1 MSLVEP
7 LPSNRSPFVDQVT
20 GLSSAAMFREL
31 LGHSLLRSRRSP
43 MDLAVLRLHLD
54 GIPEL
59 AGDPDVA
66 GDPELAGTPDVAGDP
81 SRQLLQLAA
90 ARIVSCL
97 RAGDV
102 AARLAGPE
110 FAVLLENT
118 WSPSD
123 ASVVAQRILAAFRSP
138 LVVGDAELALTASV
152 GVAVGTA
159 PDRARDPAGGATAE
173 PGLAA
178 DPATSADAFIRRA
191 ELAMEAARSAG
202 GDGFRL
208 SATAPP
214 DASIQLLIRTTDL
227 REGLERD
234 EIEVAYQPVVEIDT
248 GRVTGFEVLVRWN
261 HPTLGLLAPRDF
273 VPVAESSGLME
284 RLGERVLRQSLQ
296 QLAGWQRDHP
306 IQSELSVSVNIA
318 SSQLHRDS
326 FPAEIRQLMSDSGV
340 SPGTLILEVDEA
352 ALRVAGQGTLDDL
365 NQLRRAGVRIYLDN
379 WRVRPPAIPP
389 LDDLSELP
397 LDGLKL
403 AAEVVAALPDEAAM
417 DTARSALALAFTADL
432 DPVVAKGVETAEQWR
447 ILAELGFRL
456 GQGYR
461 IGTPQDATETG
472 ALLAD

>member
-1 MSLVEP
+1 
-7 LPSNRSPFVDQVT
+7 
-20 GLSSAAMFREL
+20 
-31 LGHSLLRSRRSP
+31 
-43 MDLAVLRLHLD
+43 
-54 GIPEL
+54 
-59 AGDPDVA
+59 
-66 GDPELAGTPDVAGDP
+66 
-81 SRQLLQLAA
+81 
-90 ARIVSCL
+90 
-97 RAGDV
+97 
-102 AARLAGPE
+102 
-110 FAVLLENT
+110 
-118 WSPSD
+118 
-123 ASVVAQRILAAFRSP
+123 
-138 LVVGDAELALTASV
+138 
-152 GVAVGTA
+152 
-159 PDRARDPAGGATAE
+159 
-173 PGLAA
+173 
-178 DPATSADAFIRRA
+178 
-191 ELAMEAARSAG
+191 MEAARSAG

-234 EIEVAYQPVVEIDT
+234 EIEVAYQPVVEIDS
-248 GRVTGFEVLVRWN
+248 GRVTGVEVLVRWN
-261 HPTLGLLAPRDF
+261 HRTLGLLAPRDF

-306 IQSELSVSVNIA
+306 TQSELSVSVNIA